1 MRALTLIPSHW
12 YSWDFFVTDDGRQL
26 AEFNLS
32 SWREKGVVWVDDI
45 AYSLDRESPLGDFV
59 LEHAGSVI
67 ARATKP
73 SAFRREFV
81 IRYKEKPYT
90 LQAQSAF
97 SRNYVV
103 LDGSTEIG
111 SIAPESLFTRTA
123 SVMLPDDWPFLLK
136 SLAMWLTIIQWKR
149 GAAAGS

>member
-1 MRALTLIPSHW
+1 MSALTLIPRHW
-12 YSWDFFVTDDGRQL
+12 YSWDFFVTDAGRQL

-32 SWREKGVVWVDDI
+32 SWREHGVVSVDGID
-45 AYSLDRESPLGDFV
+45 YRLCRESSFGDFV

-90 LQAQSAF
+90 LRAKSAL
-97 SRNYVV
+97 SRTYVV
-103 LDGSTEIG
+103 LDGSMEVG
-111 SIAPESLFTRTA
+111 SITPENWLTRKA
-123 SVMLPDDWPFLLK
+123 NVDLPDDWPFLLK
-136 SLAMWLTIIQWKR
+136 SFAMWLTIIHWKR
-149 GAAAGS
+149 DAG

>member
-1 MRALTLIPSHW
+1 MSALTLAPRHW
-12 YSWDFFVTDDGRQL
+12 YSWDFFVFDGDRQL

-32 SWREKGVVWVDDI
+32 SWREKGVVSVDGVD
-45 AYSLDRESPLGDFV
+45 YHLYRESALGDFV
-59 LEHAGSVI
+59 LQHAGSVI

-90 LQAQSAF
+90 LLAKSAF
-97 SRNYVV
+97 SRTFVV

-111 SIAPESLFTRTA
+111 SIAPERLTTRRA
-123 SVMLPDDWPFLLK
+123 MADLPDNWPLLLK
-136 SLAMWLTIIQWKR
+136 SFAMWLTIVQWKR
-149 GAAAGS
+149 EAS

>member
-1 MRALTLIPSHW
+1 MSALTLAPTHW
-12 YSWDFFVTDDGRQL
+12 YSWDFFVFDGDRQL

-32 SWREKGVVWVDDI
+32 SWREKGVVSVDGVD
-45 AYSLDRESPLGDFV
+45 YHLYRESTLGDFV
-59 LEHAGSVI
+59 LQHAGSVI

-90 LQAQSAF
+90 LLAKSAF
-97 SRNYVV
+97 SRTFVV

-111 SIAPESLFTRTA
+111 SIAPERLTTRRATA
-123 SVMLPDDWPFLLK
+123 DLPDNWPLLLK
-136 SLAMWLTIIQWKR
+136 SFAMWLTIVQWKR
-149 GAAAGS
+149 EAS